1 MVTGLDTFRRFFA
14 GHNDSYVLIGGAA
27 CDVWFS
33 QAGIR
38 YRSTKDF
45 DVVLCVEVVDTAF
58 AERFA
63 AFLEAGGYIVRATA
77 EQDRKFFRF
86 ENPTD
91 KSFPEMLE
99 LFSRPPATLTL
110 PASDRYVRLNVAD
123 AILSLSALLLD
134 DHYYEALKSGGQV
147 VDGVSILGPELLI
160 AFKARAFLDLTA
172 RRANGEN
179 VDSADIRKHRNDVFR
194 LIQLLRA
201 DGGFRLAKPI
211 FEDLRRFIAAMAT
224 DGVNPPDFQVQ
235 MTRDEGLNIL
245 RRVYSL
251 RAGQ

>member
-1 MVTGLDTFRRFFA
+1 M
-14 GHNDSYVLIGGAA
+14 
-27 CDVWFS
+27 
-33 QAGIR
+33 
-38 YRSTKDF
+38 
-45 DVVLCVEVVDTAF
+45 
-58 AERFA
+58 
-63 AFLEAGGYIVRATA
+63 
-77 EQDRKFFRF
+77 
-86 ENPTD
+86 
-91 KSFPEMLE
+91 
-99 LFSRPPATLTL
+99 
-110 PASDRYVRLNVAD
+110 
-123 AILSLSALLLD
+123 
-134 DHYYEALKSGGQV
+134 
-147 VDGVSILGPELLI
+147 SILGPELLI